1 MAVAYRRCTGHLI
14 FVCEIGLPDSWT
26 SCVAVGN
33 SANVD
38 TLESAISTITKR
50 ERYGY
55 CAKCLKP
62 KSVSTDYVCHD
73 CVGTPGRYAGCA
85 VCGLAWDEERACCV
99 CWADLVADWQSPT
112 VRRRLFAAAK
122 LDP

>member
-1 MAVAYRRCTGHLI
+1 MNQQLVACGGRRLPPLHWTPHL
-14 FVCEIGLPDSWT
+14 CLRNRLAGLLDELCRCGKLS
-26 SCVAVGN
+26 
-33 SANVD
+33 NVD

-62 KSVSTDYVCHD
+62 KPVSTDYVCHD

-85 VCGLAWDEERACCV
+85 VCGLAMG
-99 CWADLVADWQSPT
+99 
-112 VRRRLFAAAK
+112 
-122 LDP
+122 